1 MEREHRYY
9 VAKTKDVEKY
19 LSDEHQLQFDRL
31 LTKIR
36 IGRLNDGKADVQTVC
51 VDSDWP
57 EYETVWRMIEA
68 RVDGKAS
75 PASAPKG
82 FVLVPVVP
90 THAILDVMFNAG
102 IDRHDGD
109 LTLLYRAIL
118 AAAPTPPENKAL
130 LEAVAEVVWYDPQLS
145 HFPEKPGKII
155 DGSIAFM
162 ESAEIGTKLFA
173 APVPSVSED
182 RKDAEL
188 LDYIQNHGATIQIV
202 PMANRTFGFEVGGL
216 HKSRKLSVREAID
229 AAMQEDKP

>member
-9 VAKTKDVEKY
+9 VAKIKDVEKY

-75 PASAPKG
+75 PAS
-82 FVLVPVVP
+82 VLGGWK
-90 THAILDVMFNAG
+90 HSCNALCMDDVELWIPQCPHCG
-102 IDRHDGD
+102 KP
-109 LTLLYRAIL
+109 
-118 AAAPTPPENKAL
+118 APTPP
-130 LEAVAEVVWYDPQLS
+130 
-145 HFPEKPGKII
+145 
-155 DGSIAFM
+155 
-162 ESAEIGTKLFA
+162 
-173 APVPSVSED
+173 VSED
-182 RKDAEL
+182 RKDAERYRWLRSSSTGPSQIWEL
-188 LDYIQNHGATIQIV
+188 LSDDCNPPILT
-202 PMANRTFGFEVGGL
+202 L
-216 HKSRKLSVREAID
+216 KSMGDLDTAID